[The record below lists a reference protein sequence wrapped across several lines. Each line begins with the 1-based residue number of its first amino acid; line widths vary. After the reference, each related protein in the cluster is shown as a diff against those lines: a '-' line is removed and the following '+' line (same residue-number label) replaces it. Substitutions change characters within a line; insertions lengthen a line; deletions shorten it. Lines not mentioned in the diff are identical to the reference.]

1 MKLLSKKVA
10 AFGAYL
16 SGLMLYAALVAVY
29 LTLVLR
35 FLGGWLDHV
44 FDTDKTL
51 YAIVAAALIIS
62 QGLLLGMLTS
72 GLLRVIRRNLR

>member
-1 MKLLSKKVA
+1 
-10 AFGAYL
+10 
-16 SGLMLYAALVAVY
+16 MLYAAIVAVY

-35 FLGGWLDHV
+35 FLGGWLDHL

-51 YAIVAAALIIS
+51 YTILATVLIIS